1 MGIVYLRLMKLVV
14 ITALLLFSG
23 MAFGQNCSRVWL
35 KGKVLDTL
43 NPYSFLNLMVVN
55 TSSGLGVLG
64 HADGSFGVY
73 TSSNDSI
80 VLSVKGYERVGFRVK
95 PDSTCQ
101 MEVIACVERRS
112 VEIAEV
118 VVKPLKTLQQIKE
131 EREALTMREMR
142 TVTGL
147 EAFQSPI
154 TALYQRFSKKEQS
167 KQTVAA
173 MEYRDSQE
181 KILQELLKLYISYDI
196 IKMESDE
203 FDDFIHFLNID
214 VDFLKTASD
223 MELVAYI
230 KAKYEHYRDLHP
242 EVTRE

>member
-1 MGIVYLRLMKLVV
+1 MGILYLRRMKLVIV
-14 ITALLLFSG
+14 AALLFTG
-23 MAFGQNCSRVWL
+23 MAFGQNCTRVWL

-43 NPYSFLNLMVVN
+43 NPHSFLNLMVVN

-64 HADGSFGVY
+64 RADGSFGVY
-73 TSSNDSI
+73 TSPNDSI
-80 VLSVKGYERVGFRVK
+80 VLSVKAYERVGFRVE

-101 MEVIACVERRS
+101 MEVVAYVERRS
-112 VEIAEV
+112 YEIAEV

-131 EREALTMREMR
+131 ERESLAMRETR

-167 KQTVAA
+167 KQLVAA

-223 MELVAYI
+223 IELVAYI

-242 EVTRE
+242 EVIQE